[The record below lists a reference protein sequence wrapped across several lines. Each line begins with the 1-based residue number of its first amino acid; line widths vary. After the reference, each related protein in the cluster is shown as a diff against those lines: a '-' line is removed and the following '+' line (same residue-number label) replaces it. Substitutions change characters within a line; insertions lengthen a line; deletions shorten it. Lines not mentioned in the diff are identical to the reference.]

1 MLRIFRT
8 FGLRSFFDCHIRS
21 LKRSIF
27 FQEWSTDQRPTY
39 DHNARGNLA
48 SKARDAFHR
57 SSSISTR
64 LPVQRIHPPHVHLG
78 NGELYRGA

>member
-1 MLRIFRT
+1 MTVPSAVAIPEARRNV
-8 FGLRSFFDCHIRS
+8 
-21 LKRSIF
+21 
-27 FQEWSTDQRPTY
+27 EWSTDQRPTY

-64 LPVQRIHPPHVHLG
+64 LPVQRIYPPHVHLG
-78 NGELYRGA
+78 NGELYRRA